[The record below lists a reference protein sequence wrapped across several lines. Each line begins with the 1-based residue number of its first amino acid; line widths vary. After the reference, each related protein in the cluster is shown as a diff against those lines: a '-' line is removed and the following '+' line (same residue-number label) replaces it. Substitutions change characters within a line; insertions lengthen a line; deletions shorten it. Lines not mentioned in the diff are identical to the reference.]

1 MKISIEIDCSPEEA
15 RRFLGLPD
23 VAALNETMMGE
34 VRARMADAMK
44 AMDPEVLM
52 KAWLP
57 TGAAGIEQMKAFW
70 SQFTPRP
77 AEKGKT

>member
-34 VRARMADAMK
+34 VQTRMADAMK
-44 AMDPEVLM
+44 AMDPEALM

-57 TGAAGIEQMKAFW
+57 TGVAGMEQMKAFW

-77 AEKGKT
+77 GEKGKT